1 MKEFSIAR
9 RPNSISLLRLA
20 SAVALTQNNMSELD
34 SFVAVAEDLAK
45 KAGDLCLELQKNLGD
60 VRYKSVK
67 DVVTIADVG
76 SEKLIVEGLRKAF
89 PTHAIRTE
97 EAGVIEGS
105 DSRYRWIIDPVD
117 GTVNFSRGIPLWGI
131 SIALHFEGKPLVAV
145 VNLPKLGELFVA
157 AKGRG
162 TFMNGKPVHVSVEDN
177 PVHAIVSNGDFN
189 VGDVAKI
196 NMQNSRNFAREAE
209 TFERVKCLGSAVI
222 EGCFTACG
230 RIDCFVMTMSYPW
243 DIAAIA
249 LLVEEAGG
257 KSTRIDGAPL
267 EFVDAEQAIFTN
279 GRLHETLVKTL
290 NS

>member
-1 MKEFSIAR
+1 
-9 RPNSISLLRLA
+9 
-20 SAVALTQNNMSELD
+20 MSELD

>member
-1 MKEFSIAR
+1 MGS
-9 RPNSISLLRLA
+9 
-20 SAVALTQNNMSELD
+20 VAAPILNNMSEIE
-34 SFVAVAEDLAK
+34 SFVSVAEDLAK
-45 KAGDLCLELQKNLGD
+45 KAGELCLELQKNLGD
-60 VRYKSVK
+60 VRYKSAK
-67 DVVTIADVG
+67 DVVTVADVG

-89 PTHAIRTE
+89 PTHSIRTE
-97 EAGVIEGS
+97 EAGVIVGG

-145 VNLPKLGELFVA
+145 VNLPKLGELFTA

-162 TFMNGKPVHVSVEDN
+162 TFMNGNPVHVSAENN
-177 PVHAIVSNGDFN
+177 PIHAIVSNGDFN
-189 VGDVAKI
+189 VGDVSKI
-196 NMQNSRNFAREAE
+196 NPQNSRNFAREADA
-209 TFERVKCLGSAVI
+209 FERVKCLGSAVI

-257 KSTRIDGAPL
+257 KSSRIDGAPL

-279 GRLHETLVKTL
+279 GLLHETLVKTL

>member
-1 MKEFSIAR
+1 
-9 RPNSISLLRLA
+9 
-20 SAVALTQNNMSELD
+20 MSEIENFL
-34 SFVAVAEDLAK
+34 SVAKDLAK
-45 KAGDLCLELQKNLGD
+45 KAGDLCLELQGRLGD
-60 VRYKSVK
+60 VRYKSIK

-76 SEKLIVEGLRKAF
+76 SEKLIVDGLRKAF
-89 PTHAIRTE
+89 PTHSIRTE

-145 VNLPKLGELFVA
+145 VNLPKLQELFWA
-157 AKGRG
+157 AKGVG
-162 TFMNGKPVHVSVEDN
+162 SFMNGNPIHVSREEN
-177 PVHAIVSNGDFN
+177 PIHAIVSNGDFN
-189 VGDVAKI
+189 VGDVSKI
-196 NMQNSRNFAREAE
+196 NPQNSKNFAREAD

-267 EFVDAEQAIFTN
+267 EFVDAEQPIFTN
-279 GRLHETLVKTL
+279 GFLHEPLVKTL
-290 NS
+290 Q